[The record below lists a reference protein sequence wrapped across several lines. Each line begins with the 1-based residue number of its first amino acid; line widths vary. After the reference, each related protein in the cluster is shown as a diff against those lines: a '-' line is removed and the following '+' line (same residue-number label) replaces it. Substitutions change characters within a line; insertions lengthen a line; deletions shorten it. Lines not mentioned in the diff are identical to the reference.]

1 MLIFEEQKVLSEH
14 NLMLEPKLHA
24 WNRKL
29 LHSILQHQ
37 NHSCF
42 ELSTAKDA
50 NYALEF
56 ITRHV
61 LRPNYACQT
70 TYYTHTSRISAHRG
84 HVSAHYNNNRS
95 ARAVEPFRSKTL
107 LPGSIPGM
115 SAARARGLEKL
126 EVTVEPLRSKTLL
139 PGSMPRISAARAR
152 ASWRSSK

>member
-70 TYYTHTSRISAHRG
+70 TYYTHTHRVFQRI
-84 HVSAHYNNNRS
+84 
-95 ARAVEPFRSKTL
+95 E
-107 LPGSIPGM
+107 GM
-115 SAARARGLEKL
+115 FQRITIITAARVR
-126 EVTVEPLRSKTLL
+126 
-139 PGSMPRISAARAR
+139 
-152 ASWRSSK
+152 

>member
-29 LHSILQHQ
+29 LHNILQHQ

-56 ITRHV
+56 ITHV

-70 TYYTHTSRISAHRG
+70 HTHTHSHTSHTHRVFQRIERMFQ
-84 HVSAHYNNNRS
+84 RI
-95 ARAVEPFRSKTL
+95 T
-107 LPGSIPGM
+107 IT
-115 SAARARGLEKL
+115 AARARPCEC
-126 EVTVEPLRSKTLL
+126 
-139 PGSMPRISAARAR
+139 RAV
-152 ASWRSSK
+152 

>member
-56 ITRHV
+56 ITHV
-61 LRPNYACQT
+61 LRPNYAWPN
-70 TYYTHTSRISAHRG
+70 THTHTHTHTHRVFQRIERMFQRITI
-84 HVSAHYNNNRS
+84 NRS
-95 ARAVEPFRSKTL
+95 ARAS
-107 LPGSIPGM
+107 
-115 SAARARGLEKL
+115 
-126 EVTVEPLRSKTLL
+126 LR
-139 PGSMPRISAARAR
+139 M
-152 ASWRSSK
+152 